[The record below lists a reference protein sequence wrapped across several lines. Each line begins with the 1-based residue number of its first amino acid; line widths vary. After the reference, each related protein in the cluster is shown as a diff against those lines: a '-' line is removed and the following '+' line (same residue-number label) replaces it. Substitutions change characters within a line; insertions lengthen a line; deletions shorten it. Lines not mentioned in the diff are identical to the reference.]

1 MGEQYTYGGDISS
14 LIWQHKLTP
23 PQLFAKPDS
32 PHNDYTVMEE
42 LLQVLSRP
50 YDDPP
55 EQGGYNLPPEP
66 GGEAYK
72 TFCGTWVDEEQSG
85 GEG

>member
-1 MGEQYTYGGDISS
+1 MSMYSTRVLEKMSRNTRSTTGVQ
-14 LIWQHKLTP
+14 P
-23 PQLFAKPDS
+23 MKPES

-55 EQGGYNLPPEP
+55 EQGGYHLPPEP

-72 TFCGTWVDEEQSG
+72 TFCGT
-85 GEG
+85 